1 MTLTIQFIIFK
12 YHFKQEKKVRIRL
25 EELEEYED
33 NDVELLDGDKKEKE
47 MVARRKQFKT
57 GRDGNVYIQ
66 K

>member
-33 NDVELLDGDKKEKE
+33 AELLDEDKKEKE
-47 MVARRKQFKT
+47 MVARKKQFKT
-57 GRDGNVYIQ
+57 GRDGNSFIP
-66 K
+66 KNS